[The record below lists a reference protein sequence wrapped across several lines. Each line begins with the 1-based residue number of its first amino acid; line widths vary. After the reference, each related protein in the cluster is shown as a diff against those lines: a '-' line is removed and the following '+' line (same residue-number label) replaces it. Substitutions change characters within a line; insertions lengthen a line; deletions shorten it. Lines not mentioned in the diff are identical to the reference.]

1 MVEVKLTGDIARQ
14 LDAYQKHIQEEI
26 IRPAAQAGAQV
37 FYDEIKVRVPVGKPR
52 KYKGKQISG
61 GTLKA
66 AIYQVFSK
74 KESSDTKKVYHLSW
88 NHQKAPHGHLIEF
101 GTVRA
106 PAYPFIRPSF
116 EAKKDAAIRAVLD
129 ELRVRLDSYGGA

>member
-1 MVEVKLTGDIARQ
+1 MVDVRLTGNIAAQ

-66 AIYQVFSK
+66 SIYQVFSK

-106 PAYPFIRPSF
+106 PAYPFIRPSY

>member
-52 KYKGKQISG
+52 KYKGKQING

-66 AIYQVFSK
+66 SIYQVFSK
-74 KESSDTKKVYHLSW
+74 KESSDIKKVYHLSW

-101 GTVRA
+101 GTSRA
-106 PAYPFIRPSF
+106 PAYPFIRPSY

-129 ELRVRLDSYGGA
+129 ELRVRLESYGGA